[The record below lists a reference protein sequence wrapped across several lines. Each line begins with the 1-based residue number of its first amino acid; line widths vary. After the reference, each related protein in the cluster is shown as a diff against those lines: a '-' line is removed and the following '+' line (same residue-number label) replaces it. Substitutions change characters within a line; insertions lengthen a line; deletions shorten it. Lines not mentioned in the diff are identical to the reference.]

1 MHVEQTKAKSPPII
15 QVLLFWPRCCRQF
28 SGLSSYSPLMDLAP
42 LKTRKCCAPCKKDL
56 CQLILCFSFLFLR
69 SFFITNILLAPS
81 RAVTFWSAPIHAL
94 IIYSKENHRTIS
106 EKENTDVYIFKDCSG
121 SSNENIT
128 CGVSWPRTWTWQGNS
143 IVFILYILFQRTRI
157 CTMIV
162 STITI
167 KSHS

>member
-1 MHVEQTKAKSPPII
+1 MHVEQTQAKSPPII

-94 IIYSKENHRTIS
+94 IIYSKENHRQRYLRKETLMFIYSRTEVGTAMKTLHVVLVGHEHAHDKVTLLSLFYIYYSS
-106 EKENTDVYIFKDCSG
+106 EPGFVL
-121 SSNENIT
+121 
-128 CGVSWPRTWTWQGNS
+128 W
-143 IVFILYILFQRTRI
+143 
-157 CTMIV
+157 
-162 STITI
+162 
-167 KSHS
+167 